1 MALELS
7 YQINQPVSLVF
18 ESLTNMQKFVSVHPI
33 IFKIEPLENNK
44 YLIHERLKIACIPF
58 SFTYFATVEGDKEKG
73 LITIKATVFKLTKIE
88 MQFQLKEKNNQTFV
102 SETVNFKSPLPV
114 ETILKSVFKKQHQL
128 LFQNINQL

>member
-44 YLIHERLKIACIPF
+44 YLIHERLKVVFIPF
-58 SFTYFATVEGDKEKG
+58 SFTYVATVVGDKEKG

-114 ETILKSVFKKQHQL
+114 ETIMKSVFKKQHQL

>member
-44 YLIHERLKIACIPF
+44 YLIHERLKIAFIPF
-58 SFTYFATVEGDKEKG
+58 SFTYVATVEGDKEKG
-73 LITIKATVFKLTKIE
+73 LITIKATVFKVTKIE
-88 MQFQLKEKNNQTFV
+88 MRFQLSSKNNQTLV
-102 SETVNFKSPLPV
+102 SETVNFKSHLPV
-114 ETILKSVFKKQHQL
+114 EPIMKAVFKKQHQL
-128 LFQNINQL
+128 LFQNISLL